1 MKYPKIFPEVEIN
14 INLTGIIVSSPRL
27 STPRFIPFDITGK
40 CHECKSTEVE
50 LDFVITKEGVIVYCT
65 RFNGSRFVPFD
76 SFFDLPGHCFF
87 KIKNKGRVFN
97 IPYNSTSKPSVKKEL
112 KCPPQLTSETQPK
125 AQPLEINSQT
135 SIIKNNILN
144 SDSTTSTEATP
155 QSITLKIPKQ
165 EITEPSS
172 HPLDSHPSQENI
184 EEFFQSLEA
193 AVTGIPT

>member
-65 RFNGSRFVPFD
+65 RFNGSR
-76 SFFDLPGHCFF
+76 
-87 KIKNKGRVFN
+87 RVFN

-125 AQPLEINSQT
+125 AQPLEIN
-135 SIIKNNILN
+135 N
-144 SDSTTSTEATP
+144 STTSTEATP